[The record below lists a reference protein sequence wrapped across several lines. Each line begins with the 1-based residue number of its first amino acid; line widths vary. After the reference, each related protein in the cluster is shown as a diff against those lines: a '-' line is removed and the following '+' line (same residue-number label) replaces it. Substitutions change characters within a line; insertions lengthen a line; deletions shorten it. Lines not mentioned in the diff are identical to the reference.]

1 MTKEQEIESH
11 KKMILI
17 YEMQMAH
24 SNSVFERSSHSG
36 NISYHMRMIE
46 RIYKEMDD
54 LELYDVKEII
64 GHKEQY

>member
-17 YEMQMAH
+17 YEMQMAR

-36 NISYHMRMIE
+36 NISYHMRMLE
-46 RIYKEMDD
+46 KLYKEMDD
-54 LELYDVKEII
+54 LELYDIKEITEEQ
-64 GHKEQY
+64 EQY